1 MSPWGSMLSGVFS
14 RFIQAARVPTEER
27 ESSTNAPSPAD
38 QSASRAAATA
48 PVTPATETTVDAF
61 STIRS
66 WIASARARAHA
77 ALQSDERDVVTARR
91 RKFPCMRQGR
101 LACIRESA
109 RICPDASG
117 FLDALQCLHR
127 EKAQLSEECTSFL
140 STKPLFKCAPDV
152 QDLCPDIESKS
163 QAWQCLA
170 SQQDA
175 LSNECAVAFESHRY
189 RSFMHR
195 VNRNRQR
202 LQDRLASLVRLIKC
216 LAWPSLH
223 LQQ

>member
-1 MSPWGSMLSGVFS
+1 MLSGVLS
-14 RFIQAARVPTEER
+14 RFIQAARAPIEER
-27 ESSTNAPSPAD
+27 ESTTNFAPMDHSP
-38 QSASRAAATA
+38 SRAAAA
-48 PVTPATETTVDAF
+48 AASPATETTVDAF

-77 ALQSDERDVVTARR
+77 ALHSDERSMVTARR
-91 RKFPCMRQGR
+91 RTFSSVRQGR

-109 RICPDASG
+109 QVCPDATG
-117 FLDALQCLHR
+117 FLDALQCLYR
-127 EKAQLSEECTSFL
+127 EKAQLSQDCTSFL

-152 QDLCPDIESKS
+152 QDLCPDIESKN

-175 LSNECAVAFESHRY
+175 LSSECAVAFESHRY
-189 RSFMHR
+189 RSFMRR

-202 LQDRLASLVRLIKC
+202 LQDRLSMLVRLEE
-216 LAWPSLH
+216 PV
-223 LQQ
+223 